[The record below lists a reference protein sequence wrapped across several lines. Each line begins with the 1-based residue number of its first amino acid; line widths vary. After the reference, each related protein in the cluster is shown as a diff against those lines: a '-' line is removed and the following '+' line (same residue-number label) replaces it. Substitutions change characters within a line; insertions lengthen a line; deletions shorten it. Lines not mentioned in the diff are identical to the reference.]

1 MPTCLQCSSSSLYQE
16 FHPPKTKVGRK
27 RFMPASEFSASENF
41 CYVLKRTNKNKN
53 EKRKVFKKL
62 ENLLV
67 AAHVMQILLM
77 AFVID
82 IKLHL
87 INLRKKQK

>member
-1 MPTCLQCSSSSLYQE
+1 MKKE
-16 FHPPKTKVGRK
+16 
-27 RFMPASEFSASENF
+27 
-41 CYVLKRTNKNKN
+41 
-53 EKRKVFKKL
+53 KVFKKL

-87 INLRKKQK
+87 INLRKMQK